1 MRNLN
6 SLEETLAL
14 EYIRREIARIQ
25 KGHETQLIASAVL
38 VYLGTNKRAHAPGR
52 EHLAYHLVP

>member
-1 MRNLN
+1 M
-6 SLEETLAL
+6 EEITAL
-14 EYIRREIARIQ
+14 ECIRREIARIQ

>member
-1 MRNLN
+1 MQDLN
-6 SLEETLAL
+6 YMEEITAL
-14 EYIRREIARIQ
+14 ECIRREIARIQ